1 MTVSMLFMLALFAPY
16 LPSWPSVQNMR
27 LQRLSDATCDDLVTF
42 SGRFYAI
49 FLNGDVF
56 AFDPH
61 FLELTPLKPLEL
73 LNCCSCNSLVPS
85 GDDELFLVEKIIPPN
100 GANMSEPPSEKKASL
115 SLSSSSSMVPDWT
128 QLPEE
133 LLHIITEKLEHCFN
147 VIHARSVCTSWR
159 STFPFPHSL
168 LRPSYSL
175 PAFGDFPYVSK
186 GLCTLEK
193 VPLFLFRVQTP
204 AASPSE
210 YFLGGV
216 GRDECVDHMEL
227 QYPIQF
233 SVKIPGSEPTVLNIR
248 NSQVFPLGHQYR
260 IMGWDPE
267 SWTTKFKGVAFLPL
281 NEEGEFVVLLNYTM
295 DLLVLRSSE
304 MRWMRLKETSN
315 AQCRQLVAFKGRF
328 YAAFINGDFFIFDPY
343 TLKRTPFTPLPL
355 LRSSKYLVQAGD
367 DELLLVEKFN
377 PFPDAEI
384 LDFNRFTCRVSRL
397 DNEADKWVEITDL
410 GDRVLFIRDSG
421 NFCCSAKELPDGCGV
436 SGNSIVFTNTGYMT
450 FAYKYGVHTG
460 KEDDE
465 LNIWRFSRENR
476 VTILNTSPMVAFKV
490 EPETSVYNMLQLVY
504 FKYFEYFWL
513 FIFVCFI
520 YINDTL
526 HFIKKTSHH
535 ISTLI

>member
-1 MTVSMLFMLALFAPY
+1 MVEQSENMAPRKKKRPF
-16 LPSWPSVQNMR
+16 PSSSSNM
-27 LQRLSDATCDDLVTF
+27 A
-42 SGRFYAI
+42 
-49 FLNGDVF
+49 
-56 AFDPH
+56 
-61 FLELTPLKPLEL
+61 
-73 LNCCSCNSLVPS
+73 
-85 GDDELFLVEKIIPPN
+85 
-100 GANMSEPPSEKKASL
+100 EPPQTEKKAS
-115 SLSSSSSMVPDWT
+115 SSSSSSSMTPDWT

-133 LLHIITEKLEHCFN
+133 LLHIITEKLDNCFN

-186 GLCTLEK
+186 GSCTLEK

-216 GRDECVDHMEL
+216 GRDESVDYMEL

-233 SVKIPGSEPTVLNIR
+233 SVKIPGYEPNVLNIR

-267 SWTTKFKGVAFLPL
+267 SWSTKYGGVAFLPL
-281 NEEGEFVVLLNYTM
+281 NKEGGEFVLLLNYSM

-304 MRWMRLKETSN
+304 MRWMQLKETSR
-315 AQCRQLVAFKGRF
+315 AQCCHIVAFRGRF
-328 YAAFINGDFFIFDPY
+328 YATFVSGDLFIYDPY
-343 TLKRTPFTPLPL
+343 TLKRTPFAPSPP

-421 NFCCSAKELPDGCGV
+421 NVCCSAKNLPDGCGV

-450 FAYKYGVHTG
+450 YAYKYGVHTG
-460 KEDDE
+460 REDDE

-476 VTILNTSPMVAFKV
+476 VTIVNTSPMVAFQV
-490 EPETSVYNMLQLVY
+490 QPETRYR
-504 FKYFEYFWL
+504 
-513 FIFVCFI
+513 
-520 YINDTL
+520 TL
-526 HFIKKTSHH
+526 DN
-535 ISTLI
+535 

>member
-1 MTVSMLFMLALFAPY
+1 MLALFSPH
-16 LPSWPSVQNMR
+16 
-27 LQRLSDATCDDLVTF
+27 
-42 SGRFYAI
+42 G
-49 FLNGDVF
+49 
-56 AFDPH
+56 DPH
-61 FLELTPLKPLEL
+61 FP
-73 LNCCSCNSLVPS
+73 
-85 GDDELFLVEKIIPPN
+85 FLIPCYAQ
-100 GANMSEPPSEKKASL
+100 G
-115 SLSSSSSMVPDWT
+115 
-128 QLPEE
+128 
-133 LLHIITEKLEHCFN
+133 
-147 VIHARSVCTSWR
+147 
-159 STFPFPHSL
+159 
-168 LRPSYSL
+168 
-175 PAFGDFPYVSK
+175 
-186 GLCTLEK
+186 TLEK
-193 VPLFLFRVQTP
+193 VPLFLFRVQTTP

-267 SWTTKFKGVAFLPL
+267 SWTTKYKGVAFLPL

-304 MRWMRLKETSN
+304 MRWMRLKETSD
-315 AQCRQLVAFKGRF
+315 ASCCHLVAFRGRF
-328 YAAFINGDFFIFDPY
+328 YAIFLSGDLYIFDPY
-343 TLKRTPFTPLPL
+343 SLKRTPFSPTPP
-355 LRSSKYLVQAGD
+355 LRSGKYLVQSGD
-367 DELLLVEKFN
+367 DELLLVENFN
-377 PFPDAEI
+377 PFPEAEI

-436 SGNSIVFTNTGYMT
+436 SGNSIVFTNMGSMT

-460 KEDDE
+460 REDDE

-476 VTILNTSPMVAFKV
+476 VTILNTSPHGGF
-490 EPETSVYNMLQLVY
+490 PETSSVYNMLQLVY

-513 FIFVCFI
+513 FIFVYLCNLDSSIFFL
-520 YINDTL
+520 Y
-526 HFIKKTSHH
+526 FKYF
-535 ISTLI
+535 

>member
-1 MTVSMLFMLALFAPY
+1 MEQQSANMAPRKKKQQF
-16 LPSWPSVQNMR
+16 PSS
-27 LQRLSDATCDDLVTF
+27 S
-42 SGRFYAI
+42 
-49 FLNGDVF
+49 
-56 AFDPH
+56 
-61 FLELTPLKPLEL
+61 
-73 LNCCSCNSLVPS
+73 
-85 GDDELFLVEKIIPPN
+85 
-100 GANMSEPPSEKKASL
+100 ANMSEPPSEKKASL

-490 EPETSVYNMLQLVY
+490 EPETVYL
-504 FKYFEYFWL
+504 
-513 FIFVCFI
+513 
-520 YINDTL
+520 TL
-526 HFIKKTSHH
+526 DN
-535 ISTLI
+535 